1 MAVTLV
7 FLGLLLVLMALVV
20 RSSLGQPNL
29 FLRVSI
35 HVLGGIVGLW
45 MFDLL
50 LSILGLEIP
59 INVFTVI
66 IVGLL
71 GLPGVITLSI
81 LQFLGI

>member
-1 MAVTLV
+1 MTLV

-29 FLRVSI
+29 FLRATI

-45 MFDLL
+45 VLDLL

-59 INVFTVI
+59 INVFTI
-66 IVGLL
+66 LIVGLL